1 MSEKQ
6 IGMEL
11 QKTVK
16 ALEKAKEI
24 AIENMAQA
32 IGLAADAG
40 DILLSAR
47 AEGLDIDT
55 IQEVAGINGEMGRRY
70 ERVAKAR
77 PSLSA
82 PAPGQLKQLA
92 LWAGILPDPIETSNP
107 KAEVAWHSYIIK
119 ARQWLARKQI
129 AQWTEAQRTQ
139 FVDEAGQ
146 SLRHTKRRE
155 ARYDKRHMRLTQV
168 FTQGTS
174 ATYKSRVV
182 DGEGF
187 RHNA

>member
-16 ALEKAKEI
+16 ALEKAKEN
-24 AIENMAQA
+24 AIEQMGEA

-47 AEGLDIDT
+47 VEGLDLDT
-55 IQEVAGINGEMGRRY
+55 IQGVAGINGEQARRY

-77 PSLSA
+77 PSLQA
-82 PAPGQLKQLA
+82 PTPGGLKQLA

-107 KAEVAWHSYIIK
+107 KAEVAWHAYIIK

-129 AQWTEAQRTQ
+129 AQWTATQKTQ
-139 FVDEAGQ
+139 FVEEARPIVEAYKEAG
-146 SLRHTKRRE
+146 
-155 ARYDKRHMRLTQV
+155 
-168 FTQGTS
+168 
-174 ATYKSRVV
+174 
-182 DGEGF
+182 GEV
-187 RHNA
+187 

>member
-16 ALEKAKEI
+16 ALEKAKEN
-24 AIENMAQA
+24 AIEQMGEA

-47 AEGLDIDT
+47 VEGLDLDT
-55 IQEVAGINGEMGRRY
+55 IQGVAGINGEQARRY

-77 PSLSA
+77 PTLQA
-82 PAPGQLKQLA
+82 PTPGGLKQLA

-119 ARQWLARKQI
+119 ARQWLARKSP

-139 FVDEAGQ
+139 FVDEA
-146 SLRHTKRRE
+146 RPIVE
-155 ARYDKRHMRLTQV
+155 A
-168 FTQGTS
+168 
-174 ATYKSRVV
+174 YKEAGGKV
-182 DGEGF
+182 
-187 RHNA
+187 